1 MKRILCFGD
10 SLTWGFIP
18 GSGERYDETKRWT
31 KLLQK
36 KLGNHYE
43 IIENGISGRVSSYDH
58 GRNPYQCGRTGL
70 GFALCESAPL
80 DMVILMLGTND
91 LEFYSPESIGV
102 GIDEL
107 VRNIQNANGIYRV
120 PSPIFKKTPNI
131 LVIVPPFIKE
141 EIDEIS
147 PYNSVYGKAKS
158 MKRFP
163 AIYKSVCDSRKIY
176 YMDSNEFIETSIKDC
191 IHIDDENSKKLADAI
206 YNKIK
211 EIEKGA

>member
-10 SLTWGFIP
+10 SLTWGYIP

-36 KLGNHYE
+36 KLGTEYE
-43 IIENGISGRVSSYDH
+43 IIENGISGRVSAYDP

-107 VRNIQNANGIYRV
+107 IRQIQNANGIYRV
-120 PSPIFKKTPNI
+120 PSPIFKNKPEI
-131 LVIVPPFIKE
+131 LVIVPPFINEK
-141 EIDEIS
+141 IDEIN

-163 AIYKSVCDSRKIY
+163 NIYINVCNNRKVY
-176 YMDSNEFIETSIKDC
+176 YMDANESIKTSLKDC
-191 IHIDDENSKKLADAI
+191 IHIDDENSKILANAI

-211 EIEKGA
+211 EIEKNN